1 DVERLQEGIAYKQP
15 TQLFVNLGDGTFED
29 RTAAVGGAL
38 AIPIVSRGLAYG
50 DYDGDGD
57 VDLLLTENDGPAR
70 LFRNDSAHGHRYARI
85 HVRGVRSNRDGI
97 GARLVAYAAGRPMER
112 RVRTGA

>member
-1 DVERLQEGIAYKQP
+1 
-15 TQLFVNLGDGTFED
+15 
-29 RTAAVGGAL
+29 
-38 AIPIVSRGLAYG
+38 GLAYG

-112 RVRTGA
+112 RVRTGASYLSASEKAATFGLGTAAQVDSLVVYWPSGHVDRYA